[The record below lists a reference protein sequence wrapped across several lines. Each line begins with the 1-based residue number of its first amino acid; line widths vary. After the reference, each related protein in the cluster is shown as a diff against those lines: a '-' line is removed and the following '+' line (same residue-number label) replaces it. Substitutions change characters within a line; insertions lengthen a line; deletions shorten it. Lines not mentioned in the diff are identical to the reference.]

1 MKISCFV
8 MMRNER
14 SGLDPFLDQVLEFF
28 DNIIIV
34 DHSSTDSSKSVVKA
48 RNSDKIEIFD
58 LVSAGY
64 PQEQVATKFFKR
76 EMRMRHPDWMFFLD
90 CDEFLPFRNRAE
102 FETALRAQ
110 ADSDIVY
117 MHWRNICPVDLNGV
131 DIFAGQF
138 KCLGEPAETKKIAVS
153 GRLIDRFPM
162 MRIYQGYHGVGGTL
176 NLNETCLS
184 PIGLFHIPVQ
194 SKRRYINKVTSS
206 ALRLIEEK
214 NLLNKGLGSHWVSI
228 YREINEAGPDNFN
241 YERIALNYPKL
252 ISGEYKSHL
261 LDFEFS
267 YVRSKYVDDTQ
278 VPPKYQNMSDP
289 NFSQGNNFMVRD
301 SAGAVQFQEIAM
313 SSTNSA
319 RDEIMH
325 ALDKVL
331 TRAHAPQQAAEVP
344 TPSSFELYERL
355 VEPLF
360 NLPNQMEPGSPWS
373 GHVPFFFSLMK
384 TMRPSCYV
392 KIGGSDNT
400 SLCVAA
406 SAAIAYQQPL
416 AIISLVSHEAT
427 FSHVNLE
434 PVHKIVRDAQIA
446 VEICAANDT
455 DETAAELENIVDILH
470 ISGIRTLEKLKAILG
485 RWSHRLKSDAII
497 LVDDIAV
504 KEEGFDLHRGWHELC
519 GARRYFTFNHA
530 RGMGVIL
537 PERDSGRIRPF
548 AALSRDADQTTFYQ
562 LLNSDVGHLVK
573 PRFDHLSTWSFGEHS
588 HTAAP
593 AGNMVD
599 QGVLEALRLED
610 RRRLRSPML
619 KVKNLIRFGHI

>member
-8 MMRNER
+8 MMRNEK

-28 DNIIIV
+28 DNIVIV
-34 DHSSTDSSKSVVKA
+34 DHSSTDSSKSIVQA
-48 RNSDKIEIFD
+48 RHSDKIEMFD

-64 PQEQVATKFFKR
+64 PQEQIATKFFKR
-76 EMRMRHPDWMFFLD
+76 EMRTRHPDWMFFLD

-102 FETALRAQ
+102 FEAALRAQ

-138 KCLGEPAETKKIAVS
+138 KCLDKPAETKKIAVS

-184 PIGLFHIPVQ
+184 SIGLFHIPVQ
-194 SKRRYINKVTSS
+194 SKGRYINKVTSS

-214 NLLNKGLGSHWVSI
+214 NLLKKGLGSHWVSI
-228 YREINEAGPDNFN
+228 YRDINEVGPEHFN
-241 YERIALNYPKL
+241 YERIALNYPEG
-252 ISGEYKSHL
+252 ISGDYQPQL

-267 YVRSKYVDDTQ
+267 YVQSKYVEDTQ
-278 VPPKYQNMSDP
+278 VPPTYENVSGAD
-289 NFSQGNNFMVRD
+289 FAHGNNFMIRD
-301 SAGAVQFQEIAM
+301 AAGAVQFQEIAM
-313 SSTNSA
+313 SSANSA
-319 RDEIMH
+319 RNEIVH
-325 ALDKVL
+325 ALDRVL
-331 TRAHAPQQAAEVP
+331 TRAPAPQQAVDAP
-344 TPSSFELYERL
+344 TFSTLELYERL

-360 NLPNQMEPGSPWS
+360 NLPNQMEPGSSWS

-416 AIISLVSHEAT
+416 AIISLASHDAT
-427 FSHVNLE
+427 FNYVNLE

-446 VEICAANDT
+446 VEICAADDT
-455 DETAAELENIVDILH
+455 DETAVELENIVDILH
-470 ISGIRTLEKLKAILG
+470 ISGIRTLEQLKAIHG
-485 RWSHRLKSDAII
+485 RWSHRLKFDSII
-497 LVDDIAV
+497 LVDDITV
-504 KEEGFDLHRGWHELC
+504 KEEGYDLHRGWQKPF
-519 GARRYFTFNHA
+519 GASRYFTFYHA
-530 RGMGVIL
+530 RGMGVVL
-537 PERDSGRIRPF
+537 PERDSPRIRPF
-548 AALSRDADQTTFYQ
+548 AALSRDPDQTIFYQ

-573 PRFDHLSTWSFGEHS
+573 PRLDYLSTWSFGQQPHN
-588 HTAAP
+588 AAP

-599 QGVLEALRLED
+599 QGILEALRLED

-619 KVKNLIRFGHI
+619 KIKNFIRLGHI